1 MLAASTGLGLI
12 SSVRILYEVESPAS
26 SSGFALK
33 TLMSPGISGLGSR
46 QSIRSHNEPCDSR
59 SRDFQGSPWYMLRCA
74 GIVTT
79 SVTWLSQVGSSSSAS
94 IPTGRATAAHITW
107 QRAAGLEQLRQSKP
121 KMLPPLW
128 VELLPGCAA
137 AELGM
142 AVRSPELSFYLIGD
156 DR

>member
-26 SSGFALK
+26 SSGFAFK
-33 TLMSPGISGLGSR
+33 TLISPGISGLGSR

-79 SVTWLSQVGSSSSAS
+79 SVTWLSQVGSPSCLYPNRQGHSSPYHMAEGSRLGAAEAEQTQDAT
-94 IPTGRATAAHITW
+94 PFVGRTA
-107 QRAAGLEQLRQSKP
+107 
-121 KMLPPLW
+121 
-128 VELLPGCAA
+128 PGAAA